1 MTILDPARSL
11 GDGASI
17 LSSPARG
24 LWRLA
29 WLRGK
34 PQPGLVLAWTVVAL
48 AGLWTLAPGLF
59 TSWNPLTGVAGAQL
73 QAPGAAHWLGTDA
86 LGRDLYARLVFGAVH
101 SLSGALAAVAVGLAV
116 GSAVGL
122 LAGSCGGWVDEA
134 VMRLVDVLLSVPTLL
149 LSLSI
154 IILLGFGTLNASLA
168 VGATAI
174 AGFARLMRAE
184 VVRVRRADYV
194 EAAFGSGGSFLQ
206 VLWRHILP
214 NSLTSVLAFSALQ
227 FGWAILQ
234 ISTLGFLGYGGAAAD
249 ARMGAAD
256 RRGTQLHRHFLVAD
270 RRARAGGGGR
280 GALGQSYRPRDRAV
294 RAMSGGAERVLEVSG
309 LCVSYGAGAEQS
321 RVVHDVSF
329 QVAPGEVVAL
339 VGESGSGK
347 TTTAQAIIG
356 LLPGSGRIEAGSVRL
371 GGTEIAGWS
380 QKRLDGIRGAVVS
393 LVPQDPTSSLDPV
406 MTIGAQVAEILE
418 VHGRVPARLA
428 RKRVVELLAQVGLS
442 QPELR
447 ARQYPH
453 ELSGGMKQRVLI
465 AIAIALEPALIIADE
480 PTSALDVTV
489 QRRILDLIDELRRA
503 HGTAVLLVTHDL
515 GIAADRADRVIVLQN
530 GRIQEQGGMHE
541 VLAAP
546 GSPYTRKLLADAPAF
561 KTAPPRPSL
570 PAAAETVVRVEGLVQ
585 DFALPGRS
593 RLRAVDGVSFS
604 VARGTTHAIVGESG
618 SGKTTTIR
626 AVAGFL
632 RPTAGRIEIAGRER
646 HALRGEALRQFRRSV
661 QLVYQ
666 NPFGSLDPR
675 QTIRAVVEEPL
686 RNFAPLDRTDRTARV
701 EALIERVGLP
711 RSVLGRRP
719 HALSGGQRQRVAIAR
734 ALILEPE
741 VVVLDEAVSALDA
754 TVQGQILDLLDELQK
769 DLGLTYLFVSH
780 DLAVVRQ
787 IADTVSVLH
796 NGRQVDHGR
805 VAEVFA
811 RPASDYTREL
821 IAAIPGQ
828 GLGRPSALDRDQ
840 SEQFR

>member
-1 MTILDPARSL
+1 
-11 GDGASI
+11 
-17 LSSPARG
+17 
-24 LWRLA
+24 
-29 WLRGK
+29 
-34 PQPGLVLAWTVVAL
+34 
-48 AGLWTLAPGLF
+48 
-59 TSWNPLTGVAGAQL
+59 
-73 QAPGAAHWLGTDA
+73 
-86 LGRDLYARLVFGAVH
+86 
-101 SLSGALAAVAVGLAV
+101 
-116 GSAVGL
+116 
-122 LAGSCGGWVDEA
+122 
-134 VMRLVDVLLSVPTLL
+134 
-149 LSLSI
+149 
-154 IILLGFGTLNASLA
+154 
-168 VGATAI
+168 
-174 AGFARLMRAE
+174 
-184 VVRVRRADYV
+184 
-194 EAAFGSGGSFLQ
+194 
-206 VLWRHILP
+206 
-214 NSLTSVLAFSALQ
+214 
-227 FGWAILQ
+227 
-234 ISTLGFLGYGGAAAD
+234 
-249 ARMGAAD
+249 
-256 RRGTQLHRHFLVAD
+256 
-270 RRARAGGGGR
+270 
-280 GALGQSYRPRDRAV
+280 
-294 RAMSGGAERVLEVSG
+294 MSGGAERVLEVSG

-380 QKRLDGIRGAVVS
+380 PKRLDGIRGAVVS

-561 KTAPPRPSL
+561 KAAPPRPSL

-701 EALIERVGLP
+701 EALVERVGLP

-734 ALILEPE
+734 ALILEPA

-805 VAEVFA
+805 VADVFA

-828 GLGRPSALDRDQ
+828 GLGRPPALDRDQ
-840 SEQFR
+840 SEQF